1 MLVLFYGAGIS
12 FILLLGSPRPRRRM
26 NRFCPRF
33 LWSYMK
39 NRFKKMK
46 MKETFIVAILV
57 ITVIATVVLIVNAA
71 NTISYTLFGRIDGIV
86 SVVPVVGVMFA
97 ILLAVIPDRGNRE
110 N

>member
-1 MLVLFYGAGIS
+1 
-12 FILLLGSPRPRRRM
+12 M
-26 NRFCPRF
+26 NDFVRVF

-57 ITVIATVVLIVNAA
+57 ITVIATVALIVNAA
-71 NTISYTLFGRIDGIV
+71 NTVSYTLFGRIDGIV

-97 ILLAVIPDRGNRE
+97 ILLAVIPDKGNRE

>member
-12 FILLLGSPRPRRRM
+12 FILLGGQSKASDVDE
-26 NRFCPRF
+26 RFCPRF

-57 ITVIATVVLIVNAA
+57 ITVIATVALIVNAA
-71 NTISYTLFGRIDGIV
+71 NTVSYTLFGRIDGIV